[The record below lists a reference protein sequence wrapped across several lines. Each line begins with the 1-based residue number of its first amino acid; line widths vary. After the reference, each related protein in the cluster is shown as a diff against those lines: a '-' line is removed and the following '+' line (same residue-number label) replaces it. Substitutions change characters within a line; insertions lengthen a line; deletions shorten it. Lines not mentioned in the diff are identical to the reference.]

1 MIKNFLW
8 NIISAA
14 IPVVVLQLIIY
25 PILAQKID
33 SNAYGLMTTMYSCL
47 MLVPYV
53 LGNVLN
59 NVRLLYHKKYVESH
73 IEGDFNIWQIL
84 FLIISLSFICICS
97 LYYYEEVD
105 VIGVLLIVL
114 AAPIVCICAYIEV
127 GLLINLDYKRVLVS
141 NIIMAIGYILG
152 LFFAIISQK
161 WEGIFLLGQLFKGVY
176 LYKNT
181 SLLREKIQ
189 KTPLFKTIS
198 KDTMLLL
205 SAVFL
210 SNIMNYA
217 DKMILFPILGGT
229 LVSIYYTATI
239 LGKIVGM
246 VVTPISSVILSYIS
260 KRDNLERKKFNRVLL
275 VGICVC
281 TIGYCICMLISKFI
295 LGILFPQWVDQVM
308 EYIPIT
314 TIALSLNAMCSII
327 HPFVLKFCDMKW
339 QIVING
345 VSSMTYLACSLI
357 FLQISGLTGFCIGTV
372 IGYLSKVILLI
383 FIYYKFNTNKKLKV
397 NV

>member
-281 TIGYCICMLISKFI
+281 TIGYCICMLISKFV

>member
-1 MIKNFLW
+1 
-8 NIISAA
+8 
-14 IPVVVLQLIIY
+14 
-25 PILAQKID
+25 
-33 SNAYGLMTTMYSCL
+33 
-47 MLVPYV
+47 
-53 LGNVLN
+53 
-59 NVRLLYHKKYVESH
+59 
-73 IEGDFNIWQIL
+73 
-84 FLIISLSFICICS
+84 
-97 LYYYEEVD
+97 
-105 VIGVLLIVL
+105 
-114 AAPIVCICAYIEV
+114 
-127 GLLINLDYKRVLVS
+127 
-141 NIIMAIGYILG
+141 
-152 LFFAIISQK
+152 
-161 WEGIFLLGQLFKGVY
+161 
-176 LYKNT
+176 
-181 SLLREKIQ
+181 
-189 KTPLFKTIS
+189 
-198 KDTMLLL
+198 MLLL

-372 IGYLSKVILLI
+372 IGYLSKVMLLI
-383 FIYYKFNTNKKLKV
+383 FIYYKFKKKKKLKV

>member
-161 WEGIFLLGQLFKGVY
+161 WESIFLLGQLFKGVY

-372 IGYLSKVILLI
+372 IGYLSKAILLI
-383 FIYYKFNTNKKLKV
+383 FIYYKFSTNKKLKV

>member
-161 WEGIFLLGQLFKGVY
+161 WEGIFLLGQLFKCVY

>member
-161 WEGIFLLGQLFKGVY
+161 WEGIFLLGQLLKGVY

-189 KTPLFKTIS
+189 KTLLFKTIS

-314 TIALSLNAMCSII
+314 TIALSLNALCSII

-383 FIYYKFNTNKKLKV
+383 FIYYKFSTNKKLKV